1 MKTFLTILGI
11 LLICSLNAQEI
22 PQKISYQGK
31 LLENGVPVNGT
42 KSITFAIGTWTETK
56 SVSVND
62 GLYSVTLGET
72 TPIPVSIFD
81 NSTSVS
87 LQITVAGT
95 TLSPQ
100 TDILS
105 VAYAYKAEKAVDAEE
120 IDGNPVSGN
129 PSIDDVLKW
138 SGSQWTP
145 QPDETSPTGSASGD
159 LSDNYPNPTVVKI
172 QNNPISNVYPVTDQ
186 VLKWD
191 GSEWIPDTDNAGGL
205 TLPYSDIYSGTL
217 DAFEIEHDGGSG
229 SVAIFNSSN
238 TSNSNTAV
246 IIENNGT
253 DRGLYIN
260 NSNSSGDQAIEIDNA
275 ATDDGIEINM
285 IGSSGRGIDI
295 NMTNT
300 NNGDPGIDIIINGT
314 GKAGR
319 FVISNTSNSQDIIDL
334 STDGTGTGIDLS
346 HSGSSGIAI
355 DIDINN
361 ASNDDELIK
370 AQSNGL
376 GVGAWFEIQNTSNSS
391 PALLAFTDGT
401 GDAGEFDGDV
411 TVYGNLSK
419 GGGSFKIDHPLDP
432 ENKYLY
438 HSFVES
444 PDMMNVY
451 NGNIILDNNGEAIVE
466 LPDWFD
472 VLNKDFRYQLTCIGG
487 FAPIFISEK
496 ISGNSFKIAG
506 GTSGMEV
513 SWQITGIRQ
522 DPYANQN
529 RIHVEVEKPEK
540 EKGHY
545 LHYKEYNKPIEQSI
559 RAAKYPEVL

>member
-1 MKTFLTILGI
+1 MKRLIFTILGV
-11 LLICSLNAQEI
+11 LIYCGLSAQEI

-31 LLENGVPVNGT
+31 LLENGIPVTGT
-42 KSITFAIGTWTETK
+42 KSITFTIDSWSETK
-56 SVSVND
+56 TVSVSD

-72 TPIPVSIFD
+72 TPIPISIFD
-81 NSTSVS
+81 NSTSIS

-129 PSIDDVLKW
+129 PSLDDVLKW

-159 LSDNYPNPTVVKI
+159 LSDNYPNPTVAKI
-172 QNNPISNVYPVTDQ
+172 QNNPVSSNTPTDEQ

-191 GSEWIPDTDNAGGL
+191 GTEWLPDNDGI
-205 TLPYSDIYSGTL
+205 TLPYAGLYSGSATNTFQIENGTSATSNNVL
-217 DAFEIEHDGGSG
+217 YVNNMSSTGNLATFEISGSSTGDVLKLYNDGGGRGLFIDQNQSNIGFGIEVNSWSNTHEGIYIDMDGNAGAGEFLADNSTYTLYSYNGGSG
-229 SVAIFNSSN
+229 VA
-238 TSNSNTAV
+238 A
-246 IIENNGT
+246 
-253 DRGLYIN
+253 
-260 NSNSSGDQAIEIDNA
+260 
-275 ATDDGIEINM
+275 
-285 IGSSGRGIDI
+285 
-295 NMTNT
+295 
-300 NNGDPGIDIIINGT
+300 
-314 GKAGR
+314 
-319 FVISNTSNSQDIIDL
+319 
-334 STDGTGTGIDLS
+334 
-346 HSGSSGIAI
+346 
-355 DIDINN
+355 
-361 ASNDDELIK
+361 
-370 AQSNGL
+370 
-376 GVGAWFEIQNTSNSS
+376 
-391 PALLAFTDGT
+391 
-401 GDAGEFDGDV
+401 EFDGDIEV
-411 TVYGNLSK
+411 TGTINK
-419 GGGSFKIDHPLDP
+419 GAVGFKIDHPINP
-432 ENKYLY
+432 ENKFLH
-438 HSFVES
+438 HSCIES

-451 NGNIILDNNGEAIVE
+451 NGNIVLDINGEAIVE

-487 FAPIFISEK
+487 FSPVFISEK

-529 RIHVEVEKPEK
+529 RIQVEVEKTEN

-545 LHYKEYNKPIEQSI
+545 LHYKEYKQPIEKSI
-559 RAAKYPEVL
+559 KVVRHPEILEKLNK

>member
-1 MKTFLTILGI
+1 MIYCGL
-11 LLICSLNAQEI
+11 SAQEI

-31 LLENGVPVNGT
+31 LLENGIPVTGT
-42 KSITFAIGTWTETK
+42 KSITFTIDSWSETK

-72 TPIPVSIFD
+72 TPIPTSIFD
-81 NSTSVS
+81 NSTSVQ
-87 LQITVAGT
+87 LQIEVEGV

-100 TDILS
+100 TNILA
-105 VAYAYKAEKAVDAEE
+105 VAYAYKAEKAVDAAE
-120 IDGNPVSGN
+120 INGNPVSGN
-129 PSIDDVLKW
+129 PSTDDVLKW
-138 SGSQWTP
+138 NGSQWTPQDDETGPDGPAGGDLDGTYPDPTVVGIQDNPVSDADPTTDEVLKWNGSQWTP
-145 QPDETSPTGSASGD
+145 QPDDTSPTGSASGD

-172 QNNPISNVYPVTDQ
+172 QNNPVSNVSPSTDQ

-191 GSEWIPDTDNAGGL
+191 GSEWAPDTDSAGGSLWTQSGDDIYYNTGSVLIGTTSGGNTKLKIETGSNDVGMRITNNSSGQKALYIINNAGAHTAL
-205 TLPYSDIYSGTL
+205 DI
-217 DAFEIEHDGGSG
+217 
-229 SVAIFNSSN
+229 
-238 TSNSNTAV
+238 
-246 IIENNGT
+246 
-253 DRGLYIN
+253 
-260 NSNSSGDQAIEIDNA
+260 SNSSDNDAIN
-275 ATDDGIEINM
+275 
-285 IGSSGRGIDI
+285 IGHSGTSKCLDI
-295 NMTNT
+295 NHS
-300 NNGDPGIDIIINGT
+300 G
-314 GKAGR
+314 
-319 FVISNTSNSQDIIDL
+319 
-334 STDGTGTGIDLS
+334 TDGE
-346 HSGSSGIAI
+346 AI
-355 DIDINN
+355 DIDITN
-361 ASNDDELIK
+361 ASNDEELIK
-370 AQSNGL
+370 AQSDGL
-376 GVGAWFEIQNTSNSS
+376 GVGVWFEIQNTSNDN

-401 GDAGEFDGDV
+401 GDAAEFDGDV

-451 NGNIILDNNGEAIVE
+451 NGNILLDNNGEALVE

-487 FAPIFISEK
+487 FAPVYIAEK

-506 GTSGMEV
+506 GTSGMEI

-529 RIHVEVEKPEK
+529 RIQVEVEKSEK

-545 LHYKEYNKPIEQSI
+545 LHYKEYNQPIEKSI
-559 RAAKYPEVL
+559 RVAKHPEVLEELNK